1 MTNIHIFRQFI
12 DVRSILRQS
21 NPPVDFS
28 TFFQPIGYGMSCDE
42 NCLKKVK
49 TSALKRG
56 LSQWPGGVE
65 KDRS

>member
-1 MTNIHIFRQFI
+1 MYVPFQG
-12 DVRSILRQS
+12 
-21 NPPVDFS
+21 NPTPFGFFNLFS
-28 TFFQPIGYGMSCDE
+28 AIGYGMSCDE
-42 NCLKKVK
+42 KCLKKVK